1 MNMKQWIAELRAAEV
16 KKPMPILSF
25 PSVQLLGIDV
35 EKLISSAEL
44 QAQGMKAVA
53 DRTDA
58 LASVSMMAVSYTHLT
73 LPTT

>member
-35 EKLISSAEL
+35 EKLISSAEF
-44 QAQGMKAVA
+44 QAQG
-53 DRTDA
+53 
-58 LASVSMMAVSYTHLT
+58 
-73 LPTT
+73 